1 MAGDWNEK
9 QGDIDMWDKFRKANR
24 LCDQYREALED
35 LPSDVD
41 QPMASSSLSNSL
53 PAEVL
58 EHARECNACEEAA
71 EIFGASRELLAGSL
85 ELAREWNSVA
95 TSEAKPWFAARVMA
109 KIAEREMEG
118 RRALAEW
125 SGAVAKLASRLAW
138 VSALL
143 LLVGTTWFY
152 GPHGGQLNSESVES
166 KAQATQ
172 QYLFDSAAG
181 QGTVD
186 DALVSPPEK

>member
-1 MAGDWNEK
+1 
-9 QGDIDMWDKFRKANR
+9 MWDKFRKENR
-24 LCDQYREALED
+24 LCEQYREALED
-35 LPSDVD
+35 LQPDVD
-41 QPMASSSLSNSL
+41 QSMASSSLSNSL

-58 EHARECNACEEAA
+58 EHARECDACEEAA
-71 EIFGASRELLAGSL
+71 ETFWASRELLAGSM
-85 ELAREWNSVA
+85 ELARDGRDVA
-95 TSEAKPWFAARVMA
+95 MNPWFAARVMA
-109 KIAEREMEG
+109 KIAERETEG
-118 RRALAEW
+118 RRALTEW

-138 VSALL
+138 VSALV

-152 GPHGGQLNSESVES
+152 GPYGGQLNSESVES
-166 KAQATQ
+166 KAQATP

>member
-1 MAGDWNEK
+1 MR
-9 QGDIDMWDKFRKANR
+9 DKSRKATR
-24 LCDQYREALED
+24 LCEQYREALED
-35 LPSDVD
+35 LRPDVGEAA
-41 QPMASSSLSNSL
+41 ASAEFRNSL
-53 PAEVL
+53 PAEVVG
-58 EHARECNACEEAA
+58 HARECHACEEAA
-71 EIFGASRELLAGSL
+71 QTFWASRDLLARSL
-85 ELAREWNSVA
+85 ELAREHRNA
-95 TSEAKPWFAARVMA
+95 AMNEIKPWFAARVMA
-109 KIAEREMEG
+109 KIAERETEG
-118 RRALAEW
+118 RRALTEW

-143 LLVGTTWFY
+143 LLVGTRGFY
-152 GPHGGQLNSESVES
+152 GPHGGQLNNESVES

>member
-1 MAGDWNEK
+1 
-9 QGDIDMWDKFRKANR
+9 
-24 LCDQYREALED
+24 
-35 LPSDVD
+35 
-41 QPMASSSLSNSL
+41 
-53 PAEVL
+53 
-58 EHARECNACEEAA
+58 
-71 EIFGASRELLAGSL
+71 
-85 ELAREWNSVA
+85 LAREWNSA
-95 TSEAKPWFAARVMA
+95 AMSEAKPWFAARVMA

-166 KAQATQ
+166 KAQATP

-181 QGTVD
+181 PGTVD

>member
-1 MAGDWNEK
+1 
-9 QGDIDMWDKFRKANR
+9 MWDKFRKENR
-24 LCDQYREALED
+24 LCEQYREALED
-35 LPSDVD
+35 LHPDVD
-41 QPMASSSLSNSL
+41 QSMAVQSLSNSL
-53 PAEVL
+53 PAEML
-58 EHARECNACEEAA
+58 EHARGCDACEEAA
-71 EIFGASRELLAGSL
+71 ETFWASRDLLAGPL
-85 ELAREWNSVA
+85 ELAREWNSA
-95 TSEAKPWFAARVMA
+95 TSDAKPWFAARVMA
-109 KIAEREMEG
+109 KIAERETEG
-118 RRALAEW
+118 RRALTEW

-152 GPHGGQLNSESVES
+152 GPHGGQLNNESVES

-186 DALVSPPEK
+186 DALVRPPEK

>member
-1 MAGDWNEK
+1 
-9 QGDIDMWDKFRKANR
+9 MWDKFRKENR
-24 LCDQYREALED
+24 LCEHYREALED
-35 LPSDVD
+35 LPPDVE
-41 QPMASSSLSNSL
+41 QSMASSSLSSSL

-58 EHARECNACEEAA
+58 EHVHGCDACQEAA
-71 EIFGASRELLAGSL
+71 ETFWASRELLAGPL
-85 ELAREWNSVA
+85 ELAREWNSA
-95 TSEAKPWFAARVMA
+95 ASDAKPWFAARVMA
-109 KIAEREMEG
+109 KVAEREAEG

-152 GPHGGQLNSESVES
+152 GPHGGQLNGESVES
-166 KAQATQ
+166 KAQASQ

>member
-1 MAGDWNEK
+1 MWHKIRNE
-9 QGDIDMWDKFRKANR
+9 NR
-24 LCDQYREALED
+24 LCERYREALEE
-35 LPSDVD
+35 LPPDVD
-41 QPMASSSLSNSL
+41 QSMASASLSNSL

-58 EHARECNACEEAA
+58 EHARECEICEEAA
-71 EIFGASRELLAGSL
+71 DIFWASRELLAEPL
-85 ELAREWNSVA
+85 ELAHEWNSA
-95 TSEAKPWFAARVMA
+95 TSDAKPWFATQVMA
-109 KIAEREMEG
+109 KIAEREAEG
-118 RRALAEW
+118 RRALTEW

-143 LLVGTTWFY
+143 LFVGTTWFY
-152 GPHGGQLNSESVES
+152 GPHGGQLNTESVES

-186 DALVSPPEK
+186 DALVSPPER

>member
-1 MAGDWNEK
+1 
-9 QGDIDMWDKFRKANR
+9 MWDKFRKENR
-24 LCDQYREALED
+24 LCEQYREALED
-35 LPSDVD
+35 LPPDVD
-41 QPMASSSLSNSL
+41 RSLASASLSDNL

-58 EHARECNACEEAA
+58 EHARECDACEEAA
-71 EIFGASRELLAGSL
+71 GTFWASRDLLAGRL
-85 ELAREWNSVA
+85 ELAREWNSA
-95 TSEAKPWFAARVMA
+95 ASDAKPWFAARVMA
-109 KIAEREMEG
+109 KIGERETEG

-152 GPHGGQLNSESVES
+152 GPHGGQLNTPSVES
-166 KAQATQ
+166 KAQATP

>member
-1 MAGDWNEK
+1 MWN
-9 QGDIDMWDKFRKANR
+9 KFKGENQ
-24 LCDQYREALED
+24 LCEQYREALED
-35 LPSDVD
+35 LRPEMD
-41 QPMASSSLSNSL
+41 QVSAHVELSNSL

-58 EHARECNACEEAA
+58 EHTRECDACEEAA
-71 EIFGASRELLAGSL
+71 ETFWASRELLAGPL
-85 ELAREWNSVA
+85 GLAREWNSTA
-95 TSEAKPWFAARVMA
+95 SDAKPWFATRVMA
-109 KIAEREMEG
+109 KIAERETEG
-118 RRALAEW
+118 RRALMEW
-125 SGAVAKLASRLAW
+125 SGAVTKLASRLAW

-152 GPHGGQLNSESVES
+152 GPHGGQLNTPSVES
-166 KAQATQ
+166 KAEATQ

>member
-1 MAGDWNEK
+1 
-9 QGDIDMWDKFRKANR
+9 MWDKFRKEHR
-24 LCDQYREALED
+24 LCEQYREALED
-35 LPSDVD
+35 LPPDVG
-41 QPMASSSLSNSL
+41 QSMASAELRNGL

-58 EHARECNACEEAA
+58 EHARACDACEVAA
-71 EIFGASRELLAGSL
+71 ETFWRSRDLLAGPL
-85 ELAREWNSVA
+85 ELAGEWNSA
-95 TSEAKPWFAARVMA
+95 AMSEAKPWFAARVMA
-109 KIAEREMEG
+109 KIGEREAEG
-118 RRALAEW
+118 RKALTEW
-125 SGAVAKLASRLAW
+125 SGAVARLASRLAW

-166 KAQATQ
+166 KTQATP
-172 QYLFDSAAG
+172 QYFFDSAAG

>member
-1 MAGDWNEK
+1 
-9 QGDIDMWDKFRKANR
+9 MWDKLRKENR
-24 LCDQYREALED
+24 LCEQYRQALED
-35 LPSDVD
+35 LPPDVD
-41 QPMASSSLSNSL
+41 QSTASASLSNSF
-53 PAEVL
+53 PVEVL
-58 EHARECNACEEAA
+58 EHARECDACEEAA
-71 EIFGASRELLAGSL
+71 ETFWASRELLAGPL
-85 ELAREWNSVA
+85 ELARECNRAA

-109 KIAEREMEG
+109 NIAERETEG

-138 VSALL
+138 VSALV

-152 GPHGGQLNSESVES
+152 GPHGGQLGMPSVES

-181 QGTVD
+181 QGTAD

>member
-1 MAGDWNEK
+1 
-9 QGDIDMWDKFRKANR
+9 MWDKFKEENR
-24 LCDQYREALED
+24 PCEQYREALED
-35 LPSDVD
+35 LRPDVD
-41 QPMASSSLSNSL
+41 QVSAHVELSNSL

-58 EHARECNACEEAA
+58 EHVRQCEACEE
-71 EIFGASRELLAGSL
+71 EGETFWASRELLAGSL
-85 ELAREWNSVA
+85 ELARDGRDVETNE
-95 TSEAKPWFAARVMA
+95 TNPWFVSRVMA
-109 KIAEREMEG
+109 RIAEQEMEG
-118 RRALAEW
+118 RRALTEW
-125 SGAVAKLASRLAW
+125 SGAVAKLASRVAW

-152 GPHGGQLNSESVES
+152 GPHGGQLNTPSVES
-166 KAQATQ
+166 KAEAAQ

>member
-1 MAGDWNEK
+1 MWN
-9 QGDIDMWDKFRKANR
+9 KFRGENQ
-24 LCDQYREALED
+24 LCEQYREALED
-35 LPSDVD
+35 LRPEMD
-41 QPMASSSLSNSL
+41 QVSAHVELNNSL
-53 PAEVL
+53 PAGVL
-58 EHARECNACEEAA
+58 EHARECDACEEAA
-71 EIFGASRELLAGSL
+71 ETFWASRELLAGPL
-85 ELAREWNSVA
+85 ELAREWNSA
-95 TSEAKPWFAARVMA
+95 AMSDAKPWFAARAMA
-109 KIAEREMEG
+109 KIAERETEG
-118 RRALAEW
+118 RRALTEW

-152 GPHGGQLNSESVES
+152 GPHGGQLNTPSVES